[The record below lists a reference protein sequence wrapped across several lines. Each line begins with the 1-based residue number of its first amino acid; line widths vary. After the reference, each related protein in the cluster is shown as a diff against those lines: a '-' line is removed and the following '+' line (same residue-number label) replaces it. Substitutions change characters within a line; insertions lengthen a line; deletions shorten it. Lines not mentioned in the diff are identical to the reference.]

1 MIDVT
6 EKEKLK
12 QRKEELEKEL
22 QLIESQLI
30 DNEEIAEVC
39 IPCEHYYGS
48 SSSVFLIF
56 GIYDSESSDPDQEYV
71 NCFICKNK
79 IKRHYSFIDS
89 LKLVRDNDFLNELVI
104 EHSQFLTDET
114 LDVLMSMIVE
124 ISVPSFFVRINK
136 KHGIQNNLDELLNHN
151 YIRVIEAENINH
163 VTVILNAKKLRLYE
177 NEDVLNTME
186 VQNQFNYPYITNK
199 NKRTE
204 RLKKL
209 KNDFTEDEKSE
220 LLKRFNG
227 KCAFTDKEVNLHM
240 DHVIPVVWEIKG
252 TTLSNMLPIWDSINS
267 SKHDS
272 NVFEWYKNNAERFDV
287 KEELFID
294 ALTYIAELNSMTLDE
309 YKKYVYR
316 CEEIK
321 NGKVD

>member
-1 MIDVT
+1 MNSKT
-6 EKEKLK
+6 EKLK

-22 QLIESQLI
+22 QYIESQLI
-30 DNEEIAEVC
+30 DNEEVAEVC

-56 GIYDSESSDPDQEYV
+56 GIYDSESNDPNQEHV

-79 IKRHYSFIDS
+79 IKRHHSFINS
-89 LKLVRDNDFLNELVI
+89 LKLVRDDDFLIQIANE
-104 EHSQFLTDET
+104 HRPFLTNET
-114 LDVLMSMIVE
+114 LKWLMNMIVN

-136 KHGIQNNLDELLNHN
+136 KHGIQNNLDELLKHN
-151 YIRVIEAENINH
+151 YIRVLEAENINH

-199 NKRTE
+199 NKRIE

-209 KNDFTEDEKSE
+209 KNDFTEEEKSE
-220 LLKRFNG
+220 LLKMFDD
-227 KCAFTDKEVNLHM
+227 KCAFTGKEVNLHM
-240 DHVIPVVWEIKG
+240 DHVIPVAWEIEG

-272 NVFEWYKNNAERFDV
+272 NVFEWYKNNAKRFDI
-287 KEELFID
+287 KEDLFID
-294 ALTYIAELNSMTLDE
+294 ALTYIAELNGYTFDE
-309 YKKYVYR
+309 YKEYVYH
-316 CEEIK
+316 CENIK